1 MWASGRSVFGRC
13 ARCRAALTDVQT
25 GGRFVFIVDVV
36 ESDSGSSGAPDP
48 HFSPLSFPFE
58 VIVSRAVF
66 KVDETVMTGGVSG
79 CRAGRRR
86 RTGGRVYS
94 SYDLVSQISDSVTRN
109 IKTTKD

>member
-58 VIVSRAVF
+58 VVVSRAVF
-66 KVDETVMTGGVSG
+66 KVMTGGVGEGSR